1 LPPFS
6 SDEEF
11 EVEEDGKMHFLNDY
25 VEPPPPPPPV
35 AAHINNV
42 V

>member
-11 EVEEDGKMHFLNDY
+11 EVEEDDKMNFLNDY
-25 VEPPPPPPPV
+25 VEPPSPPPPV